1 MDTSSGF
8 ILVIYGVVGLF
19 LLVTIFS
26 GFFQVRTAEAVIV
39 QRMGKFL
46 RVGTAGINFKLP
58 WLDQIAGRIDLRVQ
72 QLALDVETKTKDNVF
87 VKIPVSVQYHVIPE
101 KVYEAFYKLANPK
114 QQISSYVFNV
124 ILGHVPKM
132 NLDDA
137 FLQQSDIAVAI
148 KEGLDDVMQTYGYA
162 IDQALVTDIQPDE
175 KVKAAMNEINAAQRE
190 QVAASARGETEKIL
204 KVKQAEAEAESKALQ
219 GQGIANQRKAIIE
232 GLKQSV
238 EAFSAAVEG
247 ATPKDVM
254 MLVLVTQYLD
264 TMKEIGAQDKSNTLF
279 VSHSPGAI
287 GELFRQMEE
296 TIMVGQRAAARAVR
310 RAKGRPGAAL
320 RDEAGHP
327 DAEELVEV
335 RRDDPAQAHPV
346 EQGQPCVGREVEDAG
361 IEIHPGRLP
370 VLESPLRSDGSH

>member
-1 MDTSSGF
+1 MDPSQT
-8 ILVIYGVVGLF
+8 LVIIFYVVVGIFVLGT
-19 LLVTIFS
+19 LLS
-26 GFFQVRTAEAVIV
+26 GFFQVHTAEAVVI

-46 RVGTAGINFKLP
+46 RVANAGMNFKLP

-87 VKIPVSVQYHVIPE
+87 VRIPVSVQYHVIPT

-137 FLQQSDIAVAI
+137 FLQQSDIAIAI
-148 KEGLDDVMQTYGYA
+148 KQGLDDVMQTYGYA

-232 GLKQSV
+232 GLKSSV
-238 EAFSAAVEG
+238 EAFSSAIPGTTAR
-247 ATPKDVM
+247 DVM

-264 TMKEIGAQDKSNTLF
+264 TIKEIGAQDKSNTLF
-279 VSHSPGAI
+279 MSHSPAAMGDLFKQLQDAVMI
-287 GELFRQMEE
+287 GE
-296 TIMVGQRAAARAVR
+296 RAAA
-310 RAKGRPGAAL
+310 AA
-320 RDEAGHP
+320 G
-327 DAEELVEV
+327 
-335 RRDDPAQAHPV
+335 
-346 EQGQPCVGREVEDAG
+346 
-361 IEIHPGRLP
+361 
-370 VLESPLRSDGSH
+370 

>member
-1 MDTSSGF
+1 MDASQGMAVVLYAIIAFFVIGT
-8 ILVIYGVVGLF
+8 IL
-19 LLVTIFS
+19 S
-26 GFFQVRTAEAVIV
+26 GFFQVRTAEAAVI

-46 RVGTAGINFKLP
+46 RVATAGINFKLP

-132 NLDDA
+132 ILDDA

-148 KEGLDDVMQTYGYA
+148 KEGLDDVMTTYGYA
-162 IDQALVTDIQPDE
+162 IDQALVTDIEPDE

-190 QVAASARGETEKIL
+190 QVAASARGEAEKIL

-232 GLKQSV
+232 GLKVSV
-238 EAFSAAVEG
+238 EAFAQAVEG
-247 ATPKDVM
+247 ASAKDVM

-264 TMKEIGAQDKSNTLF
+264 TLKDIGAQGKSNTLF
-279 VSHSPGAI
+279 VSHSPAAV
-287 GELFRQMEE
+287 GELFRQMQDA
-296 TIMVGQRAAARAVR
+296 IMIGQT
-310 RAKGRPGAAL
+310 GA
-320 RDEAGHP
+320 EAGK
-327 DAEELVEV
+327 
-335 RRDDPAQAHPV
+335 
-346 EQGQPCVGREVEDAG
+346 
-361 IEIHPGRLP
+361 
-370 VLESPLRSDGSH
+370 

>member
-1 MDTSSGF
+1 MDVGNTMLF
-8 ILVIYGVVGLF
+8 IFYAMVVLF
-19 LLVTIFS
+19 LLATLLS
-26 GFFQVRTAEAVIV
+26 GLFQVRTAEAAVI

-87 VKIPVSVQYHVIPE
+87 VKMPVSVQYHVIPE
-101 KVYEAFYKLANPK
+101 KVYEAFYKLANPT

-137 FLQQSDIAVAI
+137 FLQQSDIAIAI
-148 KEGLDDVMQTYGYA
+148 KQGLDDVMKTYGYA

-175 KVKAAMNEINAAQRE
+175 KVKVAMNEINAAQRE
-190 QVAASARGETEKIL
+190 QVAATARGETEKIL

-247 ATPKDVM
+247 TTPRDVM

-264 TMKEIGAQDKSNTLF
+264 TMKEIGTQDKSNTIF
-279 VSHSPGAI
+279 VSHSPAAI
-287 GELFRQMEE
+287 GSLFEE
-296 TIMVGQRAAARAVR
+296 MQNAVMVGQKAAAA
-310 RAKGRPGAAL
+310 GA
-320 RDEAGHP
+320 
-327 DAEELVEV
+327 
-335 RRDDPAQAHPV
+335 
-346 EQGQPCVGREVEDAG
+346 
-361 IEIHPGRLP
+361 
-370 VLESPLRSDGSH
+370 

>member
-1 MDTSSGF
+1 MDASQTVMYVF
-8 ILVIYGVVGLF
+8 YGIIALF
-19 LLVTIFS
+19 VLGTIFS
-26 GFFQVRTAEAVIV
+26 GFFQVHTAEAVVI
-39 QRMGKFL
+39 QRMGKFS
-46 RVGTAGINFKLP
+46 RVANAGMNFKLP
-58 WLDQIAGRIDLRVQ
+58 WLDQIAARIDLRVQ

-87 VKIPVSVQYHVIPE
+87 VKIPVSVQYHVIPT
-101 KVYEAFYKLANPK
+101 KVYEAFYKLANPR

-137 FLQQSDIAVAI
+137 FLQESDIAVAI
-148 KEGLDDVMQTYGYA
+148 KQGLDDVMQTYGYA

-232 GLKQSV
+232 GLKSSI

-247 ATPKDVM
+247 ATAKDVM

-264 TMKEIGAQDKSNTLF
+264 TIKEIGGQDKSNTVF
-279 VSHSPGAI
+279 MSHSPGALGDLFKQLQDAVMI
-287 GELFRQMEE
+287 GQKS
-296 TIMVGQRAAARAVR
+296 AAA
-310 RAKGRPGAAL
+310 GA
-320 RDEAGHP
+320 
-327 DAEELVEV
+327 
-335 RRDDPAQAHPV
+335 
-346 EQGQPCVGREVEDAG
+346 
-361 IEIHPGRLP
+361 
-370 VLESPLRSDGSH
+370 